1 MCLLRAAASGQ
12 LPGMRTL
19 TLAVMVA
26 GSLAGCI
33 ESDPDGVAGEGS
45 GSGSGSGSGAPIDA
59 SHATPCEGTTVMQGV
74 DVPAS
79 VKIPSRSFDVS
90 GALFCLEL
98 DARQNIQV
106 AHFAA
111 GTAYEQGTAS
121 SFVLALFG
129 NGDGT
134 MLQDGWDVELG
145 SGTSFANL
153 EYGVTKGDYIA
164 VKLFVAAKAASAATE
179 VSLSLFEPYE

>member
-1 MCLLRAAASGQ
+1 
-12 LPGMRTL
+12 MRTL
-19 TLAVMVA
+19 TLVVVVA

-45 GSGSGSGSGAPIDA
+45 GSGSGSGAPLDI
-59 SHATPCEGTTVMQGV
+59 SLATPCEGTTVMQGV
-74 DVPAS
+74 DIPAK
-79 VKIPSRSFDVS
+79 VTIPARSYDVH

-111 GTAYEQGTAS
+111 GTAYEPGADS
-121 SFVLALFG
+121 SFVLGLFG
-129 NGDGT
+129 NGDDS
-134 MLQDGWDVELG
+134 MLREGWDVQL
-145 SGTSFANL
+145 SDRTFANL

-164 VKLFVAAKAASAATE
+164 VKLFVAAKAATAATD
-179 VSLSLFEPYE
+179 VDLRLFEPFE

>member
-1 MCLLRAAASGQ
+1 
-12 LPGMRTL
+12 MRTL
-19 TLAVMVA
+19 TLVVVVA

-45 GSGSGSGSGAPIDA
+45 GSGESIDA
-59 SHATPCEGTTVMQGV
+59 SLASPCEGTAVMQGV
-74 DVPAS
+74 DVPDS
-79 VKIPSRSFDVS
+79 VTIPSRSYDTN

-98 DARQNIQV
+98 DARQNIQI

-111 GTAYEQGTAS
+111 GTAYEQAAAS

-134 MLQDGWDVELG
+134 MLREGWDVG
-145 SGTSFANL
+145 FGNGNTFANL

-164 VKLFVAAKAASAATE
+164 VKLFVAAKAGSAATE
-179 VSLSLFEPYE
+179 VNLSLFEPFE